1 MRRPEGFD
9 RPEQPPGTDS
19 AAPGPT
25 ATPAGR
31 GTKRPSRRSADT
43 ADAAAPSG
51 RSRSRERTDATRTE
65 PITIPKLSAEQPRL
79 APVSPLRA
87 PGARQAAP
95 VTEPITTVTAPA
107 SASGSASGSGPGP
120 GASPERGSDAE
131 PQVAGPAGPRAEPAL
146 TPTTAR
152 RKFRAARRARKRYER
167 EEVRRFTWRAR
178 RRRTAWLV
186 ALGTVLALVGFVL
199 VGAFSPLMA
208 LRTVEVVG
216 TSRISA
222 DQVKAA
228 LGDQLGTPLPLV
240 DFARIRADLGTFP
253 LIQSYVTES
262 RPPDTLVVRIV
273 ERTPVGTVVVPGGFN
288 LVDAAGVVIQ
298 NGATRVPGYPVIDAR
313 AGVGSAG
320 FQAATAVIAAVPEA
334 VRQQLDT
341 VTAAT
346 TDDVTLVLAGGA
358 RVVWGSAE
366 RSEYKAVVLAALI
379 VSHPVGTVKEYDVSS
394 PDSAVLR

>member
-9 RPEQPPGTDS
+9 RPEQPP
-19 AAPGPT
+19 A
-25 ATPAGR
+25 R
-31 GTKRPSRRSADT
+31 
-43 ADAAAPSG
+43 DAAAPGVAPAPGAAGARGARGKKRSSG
-51 RSRSRERTDATRTE
+51 RPAESAPPAAPVRGRATSDGTRTE
-65 PITIPKLSAEQPRL
+65 PITVQERQHDLPHL
-79 APVSPLRA
+79 ASVSPLHPSGAA
-87 PGARQAAP
+87 PAEP
-95 VTEPITTVTAPA
+95 VTEPITIVSRPAPA
-107 SASGSASGSGPGP
+107 SGERASTARASDHEP
-120 GASPERGSDAE
+120 DA
-131 PQVAGPAGPRAEPAL
+131 AGPAGGLAEPAL
-146 TPTTAR
+146 TPATAR

-346 TDDVTLVLAGGA
+346 TDDVTLVLTGGA

>member
-9 RPEQPPGTDS
+9 RPEQPPTRDGTAPS
-19 AAPGPT
+19 AATPG
-25 ATPAGR
+25 GR
-31 GTKRPSRRSADT
+31 GTKRSSRRPPDT
-43 ADAAAPSG
+43 ATPARG
-51 RSRSRERTDATRTE
+51 RGTTDGTRAE
-65 PITIPKLSAEQPRL
+65 PVTVPKRQPEQLHL
-79 APVSPLRA
+79 ASVSPLHA
-87 PGARQAAP
+87 PGAQPAEP
-95 VTEPITTVTAPA
+95 VTEPITTLPAPSSGARSPQARASDSKTETA
-107 SASGSASGSGPGP
+107 GT
-120 GASPERGSDAE
+120 
-131 PQVAGPAGPRAEPAL
+131 AGENVEPAL
-146 TPTTAR
+146 TPATAR

-167 EEVRRFTWRAR
+167 EEVRRFTWRSR
-178 RRRTAWLV
+178 RRRTVWLV
-186 ALGTVLALVGFVL
+186 LLGTVAALLGFVL
-199 VGAFSPLMA
+199 VGTYSPLMA

-222 DQVKAA
+222 DQVTAA

-298 NGATRVPGYPVIDAR
+298 NGAARVAGYPVIDAR

-320 FQAATAVIAAVPEA
+320 FQAATAVIAAVPDA

-346 TDDVTLVLAGGA
+346 TDDVTLVLTGGA

>member
-9 RPEQPPGTDS
+9 RPEQPPTRGGTPPG
-19 AAPGPT
+19 AA
-25 ATPAGR
+25 ATPGGR
-31 GTKRPSRRSADT
+31 GTKRSSRRPADSAPPSAAT
-43 ADAAAPSG
+43 A
-51 RSRSRERTDATRTE
+51 RSRGTTDGTRTE
-65 PITIPKLSAEQPRL
+65 PITLPKHEPEQPHL
-79 APVSPLRA
+79 ASVSPLHT
-87 PGARQAAP
+87 PGAQPADP
-95 VTEPITTVTAPA
+95 VTEPIATVPA
-107 SASGSASGSGPGP
+107 KTPGVRVP
-120 GASPERGSDAE
+120 KARASDAE
-131 PQVAGPAGPRAEPAL
+131 PVIAGQAGERAEPAL
-146 TPTTAR
+146 TPATAR
-152 RKFRAARRARKRYER
+152 RRFRAARRARKRYER
-167 EEVRRFTWRAR
+167 EEVRRFTWRSR
-178 RRRTAWLV
+178 RRRTVWFTV
-186 ALGTVLALVGFVL
+186 LGTVAALVGFVL
-199 VGAFSPLMA
+199 VGAYSPLMA

-222 DQVKAA
+222 DQVQAA

-298 NGATRVPGYPVIDAR
+298 GGTARVVGYPVIDAR

-320 FQAATAVIAAVPEA
+320 FQAATAVIAAVPAA

-346 TDDVTLVLAGGA
+346 TDDVTLVLTGGA

>member
-9 RPEQPPGTDS
+9 RPEQPPTRAGADTGAASTGSTRRRKHPSGGPTDS
-19 AAPGPT
+19 AAKSAPPTAPEPGPARGPA
-25 ATPAGR
+25 AT
-31 GTKRPSRRSADT
+31 DT
-43 ADAAAPSG
+43 
-51 RSRSRERTDATRTE
+51 TRTE
-65 PITIPKLSAEQPRL
+65 PIAVQSERTKQPHL
-79 APVSPLRA
+79 ASISPLHA
-87 PGARQAAP
+87 KPAQP
-95 VTEPITTVTAPA
+95 VTEPISTVTRSAAAPA
-107 SASGSASGSGPGP
+107 SPARP
-120 GASPERGSDAE
+120 
-131 PQVAGPAGPRAEPAL
+131 PAGVTVPAGQAGGHAVPAL
-146 TPTTAR
+146 TPATAR
-152 RKFRAARRARKRYER
+152 RKFRAARRARRRYER
-167 EEVRRFTWRAR
+167 DEVRRFTWRSR

-186 ALGTVLALVGFVL
+186 ALGTVVALVGFVL
-199 VGAFSPLMA
+199 VGTYSPLMA
-208 LRTVEVVG
+208 LRTVDVVG
-216 TSRISA
+216 TNRISA
-222 DQVKAA
+222 DQVRAA
-228 LGDQLGTPLPLV
+228 LSDQVGTPLPLV
-240 DFARIRADLGTFP
+240 DFARIRQDLGTFP

-273 ERTPVGTVVVPGGFN
+273 ERTPVGTLVVPGGFN

-298 NGATRVPGYPVIDAR
+298 NAAARVPGYPVIDAR

-320 FQAATAVIAAVPEA
+320 FQAATAVVAAVPDA
-334 VRQQLDT
+334 VRQKLDT

>member
-9 RPEQPPGTDS
+9 RPEQPPTTGGTPPG
-19 AAPGPT
+19 AA
-25 ATPAGR
+25 ATPGGR
-31 GTKRPSRRSADT
+31 GTKRSSRRPADS
-43 ADAAAPSG
+43 APSAPTRRRG
-51 RSRSRERTDATRTE
+51 TTDGTRTE
-65 PITIPKLSAEQPRL
+65 PITVPKHQPEQPHL
-79 APVSPLRA
+79 ASVSPLHA
-87 PGARQAAP
+87 PGTRQADP
-95 VTEPITTVTAPA
+95 ITEPITTTPTRT
-107 SASGSASGSGPGP
+107 P
-120 GASPERGSDAE
+120 GAGVPQGRATDAE
-131 PQVAGPAGPRAEPAL
+131 PDAAGQAGDRAEPAL
-146 TPTTAR
+146 TPATAR
-152 RKFRAARRARKRYER
+152 RRFRAARRARKRYER
-167 EEVRRFTWRAR
+167 EEVRRFTWRSR
-178 RRRTAWLV
+178 RRRAVWLTV
-186 ALGTVLALVGFVL
+186 LGTVVALVGFVL
-199 VGAFSPLMA
+199 VGAYSPLMA

-222 DQVKAA
+222 DQVQAA
-228 LGDQLGTPLPLV
+228 LGDQIGTPLPLV
-240 DFARIRADLGTFP
+240 DFARIRADLGAFP

-273 ERTPVGTVVVPGGFN
+273 ERTPVGTVIVPGGFN

-298 NGATRVPGYPVIDAR
+298 GGAARVAGYPVIDAR

-320 FQAATAVIAAVPEA
+320 FQAATAVIAAVPDT

-346 TDDVTLVLAGGA
+346 TDDVTLVLTGGA

>member
-65 PITIPKLSAEQPRL
+65 PITIPKLPAEQPRL

-107 SASGSASGSGPGP
+107 SES
-120 GASPERGSDAE
+120 GASHERGPDAE
-131 PQVAGPAGPRAEPAL
+131 PHVAGPAGQRAEPAL

>member
-1 MRRPEGFD
+1 V
-9 RPEQPPGTDS
+9 
-19 AAPGPT
+19 
-25 ATPAGR
+25 ATP
-31 GTKRPSRRSADT
+31 
-43 ADAAAPSG
+43 
-51 RSRSRERTDATRTE
+51 
-65 PITIPKLSAEQPRL
+65 Q
-79 APVSPLRA
+79 RA
-87 PGARQAAP
+87 SGAR
-95 VTEPITTVTAPA
+95 A
-107 SASGSASGSGPGP
+107 SKTRP
-120 GASPERGSDAE
+120 SDAE
-131 PQVAGPAGPRAEPAL
+131 PDAAGPAGESAPPAL
-146 TPTTAR
+146 TPATAR

-167 EEVRRFTWRAR
+167 EEVRRFTWRSR

-186 ALGTVLALVGFVL
+186 ALGTTLALVGFVL
-199 VGAFSPLMA
+199 VGAYSPLMA
-208 LRTVEVVG
+208 LRTIEVVG

-222 DQVKAA
+222 DQVQAA

-240 DFARIRADLGTFP
+240 DVARIRADLGSFP

-298 NGATRVPGYPVIDAR
+298 NGAARVAGYPVIDAR

-320 FQAATAVIAAVPEA
+320 FQAATAVIAAVPDA